1 MKKELF
7 QMQKVTLE
15 INNSIYDYI
24 MFFLENIPKNLV
36 NIKKELQI
44 KTLNHQKPSN
54 NFDPRDFFGVANSSK
69 KQIDS
74 YLQENQNEWDSYIDK
89 Q

>member
-1 MKKELF
+1 
-7 QMQKVTLE
+7 MQKVTLE

-36 NIKKELQI
+36 NIKKDFQS
-44 KTLNHQKPSN
+44 KTVSHREISN
-54 NFDPRDFFGVANSSK
+54 SFNPKDFFGVANSSK
-69 KQIDS
+69 AEIDS
-74 YLQENQNEWDSYIDK
+74 YLQQNRNEWDNYLDK